1 VTALRLVLVAA
12 LATACTPN
20 LPATRVKYDGAVAE
34 ALAELAGRA
43 CVPIGDAAKDPIEK
57 ASDFR
62 CTSPDVEMVIHLD
75 TARTLRSV
83 HIKLLA
89 PDTDTA
95 RGRLDKA
102 LKPVL
107 DDHHRTNIL
116 GHLDDPVPGGVA
128 PIPQLALEDFLYQIA
143 SQPIEDGRN
152 RYIVRIRI
160 D

>member
-1 VTALRLVLVAA
+1 MTAVRLALVGA
-12 LATACTPN
+12 LASACTPN
-20 LPATRVKYDGAVAE
+20 IPATRVKYDGPVAD
-34 ALAELAGRA
+34 ALAELAGRD
-43 CVPIGDAAKDPIEK
+43 CVPIGDAVKDPIEK

-62 CTSPDVEMVIHLD
+62 CTSADVEMVIHLD
-75 TARTLRSV
+75 TQRTLRSV

-107 DDHHRTNIL
+107 DDHHRGNLL
-116 GHLDDPVPGGVA
+116 GHLDDPVPGGVS
-128 PIPQLALEDFLYQIA
+128 PIPQLQLEDFLYQIA
-143 SQPIEDGRN
+143 SQPAEDGRN